1 MTPPPSSHEHERT
14 APKPRRA
21 ACVACRERKV
31 RCSGSQPCTNCVRR
45 ESECFFE
52 HERKIV
58 VSERYLNEL
67 KRKAE
72 DDQLGPDSTRANRR
86 LTPSENHETQVTAR
100 EDDNDQAE
108 ISNDHLKGLRNPLV
122 TSSPSFMTDNQ
133 GKRRFLG
140 PSSTWAY
147 SRHAMSMIQAHLGEH
162 SSPDVPMN
170 VDGTAFPLDTASL
183 KDDSSLSTLDNLPSF
198 DYAIY
203 LTNTVKFHI
212 TQTYH
217 LFEESNF
224 NRTLNVIYSQDPP
237 PIDSNRL
244 EYIQYFVVMA
254 LGKAL
259 LGRAGSSAQPPGNEY
274 FLQAI
279 KIFPDIT
286 GLCQDPILSVE
297 ICCGLALYLQSID
310 HRNSAYLYLG
320 LALRVSLSQGLHRD
334 LTGGYLDPTEET
346 RHRSAW
352 WTLYILDRKFASLM
366 GAPSSINDGD
376 ISVLLPEGPQATQKS
391 KVVDMHVKLSRLM
404 AKVIN
409 TVYATDDRLGSSF
422 LRNTQAILRELAK
435 LGDDLAASPELKP
448 GNSSPVGRVSATLN
462 LCYHQCILL
471 ATRPLLICLLRDRL
485 QDKTAGGSPDRHTVE
500 PITAL
505 LKTSSE
511 SASKSLRILAALQS
525 HDLLEI
531 FLPFDL
537 EQIFSSGFIITLI
550 SAIHPFPNAV
560 DESGFDKSLSLLDTL
575 IANGNIPARFRREE
589 LVRLHEMLLLVS
601 QQEINPED
609 VGGDVLD
616 PSHSMPHSMSPNQIL
631 SIANL
636 LDSYPDLDS
645 IVGVGTEGWLWE
657 TDTAAVQHLEPQA
670 GQDVPAIGS
679 PQTEIP

>member
-1 MTPPPSSHEHERT
+1 M
-14 APKPRRA
+14 
-21 ACVACRERKV
+21 
-31 RCSGSQPCTNCVRR
+31 
-45 ESECFFE
+45 
-52 HERKIV
+52 
-58 VSERYLNEL
+58 
-67 KRKAE
+67 
-72 DDQLGPDSTRANRR
+72 
-86 LTPSENHETQVTAR
+86 
-100 EDDNDQAE
+100 
-108 ISNDHLKGLRNPLV
+108 
-122 TSSPSFMTDNQ
+122 
-133 GKRRFLG
+133 
-140 PSSTWAY
+140 
-147 SRHAMSMIQAHLGEH
+147 
-162 SSPDVPMN
+162 
-170 VDGTAFPLDTASL
+170 
-183 KDDSSLSTLDNLPSF
+183 DNLPSF

-217 LFEESNF
+217 LFEESKF
-224 NRTLNVIYSQDPP
+224 SQTLNLIYNQETQLLDGQ
-237 PIDSNRL
+237 NRL

-254 LGKAL
+254 FGKAL
-259 LGRAGSSAQPPGNEY
+259 LGRAGSNTQPPGSEY

-279 KIFPDIT
+279 KMFPDIT

-346 RHRSAW
+346 RHRSGW

-376 ISVLLPEGPQATQKS
+376 ISVLLPEGPQATQTS

-505 LKTSSE
+505 LKTSSD
-511 SASKSLRILAALQS
+511 SASQSLRILSALQS

-560 DESGFDKSLSLLDTL
+560 DEAGFDKSLNLLDTL
-575 IANGNIPARFRREE
+575 IANGNVSARFRREE

-601 QQEINPED
+601 QQETNPED
-609 VGGDVLD
+609 VGGDAFD
-616 PSHSMPHSMSPNQIL
+616 PSHAISHSMSPNQIL

-636 LDSYPDLDS
+636 LESYPDLDT

-657 TDTAAVQHLEPQA
+657 ADAAVVDNLESHVSE
-670 GQDVPAIGS
+670 DVPDVGN
-679 PQTEIP
+679 PETEIR

>member
-1 MTPPPSSHEHERT
+1 
-14 APKPRRA
+14 
-21 ACVACRERKV
+21 
-31 RCSGSQPCTNCVRR
+31 
-45 ESECFFE
+45 
-52 HERKIV
+52 
-58 VSERYLNEL
+58 
-67 KRKAE
+67 
-72 DDQLGPDSTRANRR
+72 
-86 LTPSENHETQVTAR
+86 
-100 EDDNDQAE
+100 
-108 ISNDHLKGLRNPLV
+108 
-122 TSSPSFMTDNQ
+122 
-133 GKRRFLG
+133 
-140 PSSTWAY
+140 
-147 SRHAMSMIQAHLGEH
+147 
-162 SSPDVPMN
+162 
-170 VDGTAFPLDTASL
+170 
-183 KDDSSLSTLDNLPSF
+183 
-198 DYAIY
+198 
-203 LTNTVKFHI
+203 
-212 TQTYH
+212 
-217 LFEESNF
+217 
-224 NRTLNVIYSQDPP
+224 
-237 PIDSNRL
+237 
-244 EYIQYFVVMA
+244 
-254 LGKAL
+254 
-259 LGRAGSSAQPPGNEY
+259 
-274 FLQAI
+274 
-279 KIFPDIT
+279 
-286 GLCQDPILSVE
+286 
-297 ICCGLALYLQSID
+297 
-310 HRNSAYLYLG
+310 
-320 LALRVSLSQGLHRD
+320 
-334 LTGGYLDPTEET
+334 
-346 RHRSAW
+346 
-352 WTLYILDRKFASLM
+352 
-366 GAPSSINDGD
+366 
-376 ISVLLPEGPQATQKS
+376 
-391 KVVDMHVKLSRLM
+391 MHVKLSRLM

-511 SASKSLRILAALQS
+511 SASQSLRILAALQS

-560 DESGFDKSLSLLDTL
+560 DEAGFDKSINLLDTL

-609 VGGDVLD
+609 VGLD
-616 PSHSMPHSMSPNQIL
+616 PSQAMPHSMSPNQIL

-670 GQDVPAIGS
+670 VEDVPDIGS
-679 PQTEIP
+679 PRTEIP

>member
-1 MTPPPSSHEHERT
+1 
-14 APKPRRA
+14 
-21 ACVACRERKV
+21 
-31 RCSGSQPCTNCVRR
+31 
-45 ESECFFE
+45 
-52 HERKIV
+52 
-58 VSERYLNEL
+58 
-67 KRKAE
+67 
-72 DDQLGPDSTRANRR
+72 
-86 LTPSENHETQVTAR
+86 
-100 EDDNDQAE
+100 
-108 ISNDHLKGLRNPLV
+108 
-122 TSSPSFMTDNQ
+122 
-133 GKRRFLG
+133 
-140 PSSTWAY
+140 
-147 SRHAMSMIQAHLGEH
+147 
-162 SSPDVPMN
+162 MN

-183 KDDSSLSTLDNLPSF
+183 KDDSSLTTLDNLPSF
-198 DYAIY
+198 DYANY
-203 LTNTVKFHI
+203 LTDTVKFYI

-224 NRTLNVIYSQDPP
+224 NRTLNVIYSQEPP
-237 PIDSNRL
+237 PIGSNRL
-244 EYIQYFVVMA
+244 EYIQYFFVMA

-279 KIFPDIT
+279 KMFPDIT

-334 LTGGYLDPTEET
+334 LTGG
-346 RHRSAW
+346 
-352 WTLYILDRKFASLM
+352 
-366 GAPSSINDGD
+366 SINDGD

-404 AKVIN
+404 AKIIN

-422 LRNTQAILRELAK
+422 LRNTQAIIRELAK

-485 QDKTAGGSPDRHTVE
+485 QDKTAG
-500 PITAL
+500 
-505 LKTSSE
+505 E
-511 SASKSLRILAALQS
+511 SASQSLRILAALQS

-537 EQIFSSGFIITLI
+537 EQIFSSGFIITLL

-560 DESGFDKSLSLLDTL
+560 DEAGFDKSLNLLDTL

-609 VGGDVLD
+609 VGLD
-616 PSHSMPHSMSPNQIL
+616 PSQAMPHSMSPNQIL

-670 GQDVPAIGS
+670 VEDVPDIGS
-679 PQTEIP
+679 PRTEIP

>member
-1 MTPPPSSHEHERT
+1 
-14 APKPRRA
+14 
-21 ACVACRERKV
+21 
-31 RCSGSQPCTNCVRR
+31 
-45 ESECFFE
+45 
-52 HERKIV
+52 
-58 VSERYLNEL
+58 
-67 KRKAE
+67 
-72 DDQLGPDSTRANRR
+72 
-86 LTPSENHETQVTAR
+86 
-100 EDDNDQAE
+100 
-108 ISNDHLKGLRNPLV
+108 
-122 TSSPSFMTDNQ
+122 
-133 GKRRFLG
+133 
-140 PSSTWAY
+140 
-147 SRHAMSMIQAHLGEH
+147 MIQAHLGEH
-162 SSPDVPMN
+162 YSPDVPMN

-183 KDDSSLSTLDNLPSF
+183 RDHSSLATLDNLPSF

-224 NRTLNVIYSQDPP
+224 NRTLHVIYSQDPP
-237 PIDSNRL
+237 PVGSNRL

-259 LGRAGSSAQPPGNEY
+259 LGRAGS
-274 FLQAI
+274 
-279 KIFPDIT
+279 K
-286 GLCQDPILSVE
+286 

-435 LGDDLAASPELKP
+435 LGDDLAASSELRP

-462 LCYHQCILL
+462 LCYH
-471 ATRPLLICLLRDRL
+471 

-525 HDLLEI
+525 HDLL
-531 FLPFDL
+531 
-537 EQIFSSGFIITLI
+537 GFIITLI

-609 VGGDVLD
+609 VGGDGLD
-616 PSHSMPHSMSPNQIL
+616 PSNVMPHSMSPNQIL

-657 TDTAAVQHLEPQA
+657 TDTAAQHLEPQV
-670 GQDVPAIGS
+670 GQDVPDISS

>member
-1 MTPPPSSHEHERT
+1 
-14 APKPRRA
+14 
-21 ACVACRERKV
+21 
-31 RCSGSQPCTNCVRR
+31 G
-45 ESECFFE
+45 
-52 HERKIV
+52 
-58 VSERYLNEL
+58 
-67 KRKAE
+67 
-72 DDQLGPDSTRANRR
+72 
-86 LTPSENHETQVTAR
+86 
-100 EDDNDQAE
+100 
-108 ISNDHLKGLRNPLV
+108 
-122 TSSPSFMTDNQ
+122 
-133 GKRRFLG
+133 FLG

-147 SRHAMSMIQAHLGEH
+147 SRHAMNMIQAHLGEH

-183 KDDSSLSTLDNLPSF
+183 KDHSSLTTLDNLPSF

-224 NRTLNVIYSQDPP
+224 NRTRHVIYSQDPP
-237 PIDSNRL
+237 PIGSNRL

-279 KIFPDIT
+279 KLFPDIT
-286 GLCQDPILSVE
+286 GLCQDPILS
-297 ICCGLALYLQSID
+297 
-310 HRNSAYLYLG
+310 LG

-376 ISVLLPEGPQATQKS
+376 ISVLLPEGPHATQKS

-560 DESGFDKSLSLLDTL
+560 DEAGFDKSLNLLDTL

-601 QQEINPED
+601 QQETAPED
-609 VGGDVLD
+609 VGGDDLD
-616 PSHSMPHSMSPNQIL
+616 PSHAMPHSMSPNQIL

-657 TDTAAVQHLEPQA
+657 TDAAAVRHLEPQA
-670 GQDVPAIGS
+670 GQDIPDITS
-679 PQTEIP
+679 PQTEISQ

>member
-1 MTPPPSSHEHERT
+1 MTPPPSSHEQERA

-21 ACVACRERKV
+21 ACMACRERKV
-31 RCSGSQPCTNCVRR
+31 RCSGSQPCSNCVRR

-72 DDQLGPDSTRANRR
+72 DDQLGPDLARANRR
-86 LTPSENHETQVTAR
+86 LTPPEHREGEVTTR
-100 EDDNDQAE
+100 EDDNDQE
-108 ISNDHLKGLRNPLV
+108 ISNDHLKDLRNPLV
-122 TSSPSFMTDNQ
+122 TNSPSFMTDNK

-147 SRHAMSMIQAHLGEH
+147 SRHAMNMIQAHLGEH
-162 SSPDVPMN
+162 FSPDVPMN

-183 KDDSSLSTLDNLPSF
+183 KDNSSLTSLDNLPSF

-224 NRTLNVIYSQDPP
+224 NRILNAIYSSEPP
-237 PIDSNRL
+237 SISSHRL
-244 EYIQYFVVMA
+244 EYIQYSVVMA

-259 LGRAGSSAQPPGNEY
+259 LGRAGSNAQPPGNEY

-279 KIFPDIT
+279 KMFPDIT

-376 ISVLLPEGPQATQKS
+376 ISVLLPEGPQASQKS

-511 SASKSLRILAALQS
+511 SASQSLRILAALQS

-560 DESGFDKSLSLLDTL
+560 DEAGFDKSLNLLDTL

-609 VGGDVLD
+609 VGLD
-616 PSHSMPHSMSPNQIL
+616 PSQAIPHSMSPNQIL

-657 TDTAAVQHLEPQA
+657 TDTAAVQHLEPQT
-670 GQDVPAIGS
+670 GEDIPDIGS
-679 PQTEIP
+679 PRTEIP